1 MCGRYYV
8 DDETSREIEKI
19 VRKLDQRLKI
29 EHGQDIHPSESAVIL
44 TKECKEVAARQM
56 QWGFP
61 GFQGKGLLINARAE
75 AILDKKLLSDL
86 REKGIT
92 ILISSH
98 ILDELFRVATDYIF
112 ISQGTIKKNF
122 TYEEIVHKYPDKMP
136 EEIYLDILEECN
148 ALEYN
153 MTLEGVKGI
162 TYKLNGNV
170 LRNEDEIELTV
181 EEMENTPYPAYELL
195 PSSNPYTQLP
205 VETSRGCRFSCAF
218 CSIPHRRNWRGLSV
232 EHVIK
237 RVKHALQFK
246 DNINRGT
253 RLLFVDD
260 CFTANGERAINVFKK
275 LHRLYGY
282 TEKVFIEAR
291 VTDIL
296 KNQILQNIPLQMV
309 SSMQIGVE
317 CGYNEGLK
325 KIRKGLTVEQL
336 FSALEILK
344 QYQFDKHCFLS
355 FIIGFPWE
363 TMEMINKTL
372 DTIELICTKYKIV
385 CNLNWLLL
393 LPSDL
398 WWEKEDFNI
407 HIEEDMFDNLLWYA
421 NSDYFFTTHPLISM
435 EDIIQ
440 VEKRIGAMQRQGG
453 TVAYRRRIGNEED
466 YIEPSACSE

>member
-1 MCGRYYV
+1 MKNKHEVSIIDPCEFIQYEHKGDIEELCAQYIMKKISSKDIQLIAFSVNSFNWSNTKVIIQRIADNFPDV
-8 DDETSREIEKI
+8 KIALGGLHPSIFDKHVLESSDAHIVMRGEGEKI
-19 VRKLDQRLKI
+19 
-29 EHGQDIHPSESAVIL
+29 
-44 TKECKEVAARQM
+44 
-56 QWGFP
+56 
-61 GFQGKGLLINARAE
+61 
-75 AILDKKLLSDL
+75 
-86 REKGIT
+86 
-92 ILISSH
+92 
-98 ILDELFRVATDYIF
+98 
-112 ISQGTIKKNF
+112 
-122 TYEEIVHKYPDKMP
+122 IVN
-136 EEIYLDILEECN
+136 LCN

>member
-1 MCGRYYV
+1 MKVLIVALPQKISKNQFEPLELAPMAIYLLASILMQNKHEVSIIDPCEFIQYEHKGDIEELCAQYIIKKIYSKEIQLV
-8 DDETSREIEKI
+8 AFSVNSFNWSNSRAIIQRVAYNFPEIKI
-19 VRKLDQRLKI
+19 ALGGL
-29 EHGQDIHPSESAVIL
+29 HPSIFDKHVLEVSDAHIVMRGEGERIIL
-44 TKECKEVAARQM
+44 N
-56 QWGFP
+56 
-61 GFQGKGLLINARAE
+61 L
-75 AILDKKLLSDL
+75 
-86 REKGIT
+86 
-92 ILISSH
+92 
-98 ILDELFRVATDYIF
+98 
-112 ISQGTIKKNF
+112 
-122 TYEEIVHKYPDKMP
+122 
-136 EEIYLDILEECN
+136 CN
-148 ALEYN
+148 ALEHN
-153 MTLEGVKGI
+153 MALESVKGI

-170 LRNEDEIELTV
+170 LRNEDEVDLTV

-195 PSSNPYTQLP
+195 PSFNPYTQLP

-232 EHVIK
+232 DQVIK
-237 RVKHALQFK
+237 RVRHTLQFK

-260 CFTANGERAINVFKK
+260 CFTANGERAISVFKK

-291 VTDIL
+291 ITDIL
-296 KNQILQNIPLQMV
+296 KNEILQNIPLQMI

-336 FSALEILK
+336 FSAIEILK
-344 QYQFDKHCFLS
+344 QYHFDKHCFFS

-398 WWEKEDFNI
+398 WWEKECFNI
-407 HIEEDMFDNLLWYA
+407 HVKEDMFDDLLWYA
-421 NSDYFFTTHPLISM
+421 NSDYFFATHPLISM

-440 VEKRIGAMQRQGG
+440 VEKRIATMQSHGG

-466 YIEPSACSE
+466 YIEPSSYRK

>member
-1 MCGRYYV
+1 MGV
-8 DDETSREIEKI
+8 
-19 VRKLDQRLKI
+19 
-29 EHGQDIHPSESAVIL
+29 AV
-44 TKECKEVAARQM
+44 
-56 QWGFP
+56 F
-61 GFQGKGLLINARAE
+61 
-75 AILDKKLLSDL
+75 
-86 REKGIT
+86 
-92 ILISSH
+92 
-98 ILDELFRVATDYIF
+98 
-112 ISQGTIKKNF
+112 
-122 TYEEIVHKYPDKMP
+122 
-136 EEIYLDILEECN
+136 
-148 ALEYN
+148 
-153 MTLEGVKGI
+153 VKRDV

>member
-1 MCGRYYV
+1 M
-8 DDETSREIEKI
+8 I
-19 VRKLDQRLKI
+19 Q
-29 EHGQDIHPSESAVIL
+29 H
-44 TKECKEVAARQM
+44 
-56 QWGFP
+56 
-61 GFQGKGLLINARAE
+61 
-75 AILDKKLLSDL
+75 
-86 REKGIT
+86 
-92 ILISSH
+92 
-98 ILDELFRVATDYIF
+98 
-112 ISQGTIKKNF
+112 
-122 TYEEIVHKYPDKMP
+122 
-136 EEIYLDILEECN
+136 
-148 ALEYN
+148 
-153 MTLEGVKGI
+153 
-162 TYKLNGNV
+162 
-170 LRNEDEIELTV
+170 
-181 EEMENTPYPAYELL
+181 
-195 PSSNPYTQLP
+195 
-205 VETSRGCRFSCAF
+205 
-218 CSIPHRRNWRGLSV
+218 
-232 EHVIK
+232 
-237 RVKHALQFK
+237 
-246 DNINRGT
+246 T

-344 QYQFDKHCFLS
+344 KYQFDKHCFLS
-355 FIIGFPWE
+355 FIMGFPWE

-466 YIEPSACSE
+466 YIEPSSCRE

>member
-1 MCGRYYV
+1 MKNI
-8 DDETSREIEKI
+8 DE
-19 VRKLDQRLKI
+19 
-29 EHGQDIHPSESAVIL
+29 
-44 TKECKEVAARQM
+44 
-56 QWGFP
+56 
-61 GFQGKGLLINARAE
+61 
-75 AILDKKLLSDL
+75 L
-86 REKGIT
+86 REELDAIDDK
-92 ILISSH
+92 ILELLKQRFSLIVQIAEYKKTH
-98 ILDELFRVATDYIF
+98 DILMMQPMRVEFVLEKSKRLAREYGLSEIF
-112 ISQGTIKKNF
+112 ITELYKVII
-122 TYEEIVHKYPDKMP
+122 EEACRM
-136 EEIYLDILEECN
+136 
-148 ALEYN
+148 
-153 MTLEGVKGI
+153 
-162 TYKLNGNV
+162 
-170 LRNEDEIELTV
+170 ED
-181 EEMENTPYPAYELL
+181 TPYPAYELL

-232 EHVIK
+232 DHVIK
-237 RVKHALQFK
+237 RVRHALQFK
-246 DNINRGT
+246 GNINRGT

-260 CFTANGERAINVFKK
+260 CFTANGERAISVFKK

-296 KNQILQNIPLQMV
+296 KNEILQNIPLQMV

-344 QYQFDKHCFLS
+344 QYHFDKHCFLS

-398 WWEKEDFNI
+398 WWEKEYFNI
-407 HIEEDMFDNLLWYA
+407 HIKEDMFDNLLWYA

-466 YIEPSACSE
+466 YIEPSSYRE

>member
-1 MCGRYYV
+1 MKVLIVALPQKISKNQFEPLELAPMAIYLLASILMKNKHEVSIIDPCEFIQYEHKGDIEELCAQYIMKKISSKDIQLIAFSVNSFNWSNTKVIIQRIADNFPDV
-8 DDETSREIEKI
+8 KIALGGLHPSIFDKHVLESSDAHIVMRGEGEKI
-19 VRKLDQRLKI
+19 
-29 EHGQDIHPSESAVIL
+29 
-44 TKECKEVAARQM
+44 
-56 QWGFP
+56 
-61 GFQGKGLLINARAE
+61 
-75 AILDKKLLSDL
+75 
-86 REKGIT
+86 
-92 ILISSH
+92 
-98 ILDELFRVATDYIF
+98 
-112 ISQGTIKKNF
+112 
-122 TYEEIVHKYPDKMP
+122 IVN
-136 EEIYLDILEECN
+136 LCN

-260 CFTANGERAINVFKK
+260 CFTANGERAINAFKK

>member
-1 MCGRYYV
+1 MKVLIVALPQKISKNQFEPLELAPMAIYLLASILMQNKHEVSIIDPCEFIQYEHKGDIEELCAQYIIKKISSKEIQLV
-8 DDETSREIEKI
+8 AFSVNSFNWSNSRAIIQRVAYNFPEIKI
-19 VRKLDQRLKI
+19 ALGGL
-29 EHGQDIHPSESAVIL
+29 HPSIFDKHVLEVSDAHIVMRGEGERIIL
-44 TKECKEVAARQM
+44 NLC
-56 QWGFP
+56 
-61 GFQGKGLLINARAE
+61 
-75 AILDKKLLSDL
+75 D
-86 REKGIT
+86 
-92 ILISSH
+92 
-98 ILDELFRVATDYIF
+98 
-112 ISQGTIKKNF
+112 
-122 TYEEIVHKYPDKMP
+122 
-136 EEIYLDILEECN
+136 
-148 ALEYN
+148 ALEHN
-153 MTLEGVKGI
+153 MALESVKGI

-170 LRNEDEIELTV
+170 LRNEDEVDLTV

-195 PSSNPYTQLP
+195 PSFNPYTQLP

-232 EHVIK
+232 DQVIK
-237 RVKHALQFK
+237 RVRHTLQFK
-246 DNINRGT
+246 GNINRGT

-260 CFTANGERAINVFKK
+260 CFTANGERAISVFKK

-291 VTDIL
+291 ITDIL
-296 KNQILQNIPLQMV
+296 KNEILQNIPLQMI

-336 FSALEILK
+336 FSAIEILK
-344 QYQFDKHCFLS
+344 QYHFDKHCFFS

-398 WWEKEDFNI
+398 WWEKECFNI
-407 HIEEDMFDNLLWYA
+407 HVKEDMFDDLLWYA
-421 NSDYFFTTHPLISM
+421 NSDYFFATHPLISM

-440 VEKRIGAMQRQGG
+440 VEKRIATMQSHGG

-466 YIEPSACSE
+466 YIEPSSYRE

>member
-1 MCGRYYV
+1 MKRKDKFTVVSIIVTIVCILV
-8 DDETSREIEKI
+8 SIIFFFLVPNKI
-19 VRKLDQRLKI
+19 SIQWSAA
-29 EHGQDIHPSESAVIL
+29 EPSNIVSK
-44 TKECKEVAARQM
+44 T
-56 QWGFP
+56 
-61 GFQGKGLLINARAE
+61 
-75 AILDKKLLSDL
+75 
-86 REKGIT
+86 
-92 ILISSH
+92 
-98 ILDELFRVATDYIF
+98 YIF
-112 ISQGTIKKNF
+112 IMPIISVLTLSIGKKIFRFVVYKYFQRENEKF
-122 TYEEIVHKYPDKMP
+122 ISYLNMYFNIVFLTCELYV
-136 EEIYLDILEECN
+136 IAYV
-148 ALEYN
+148 Y
-153 MTLEGVKGI
+153 GV
-162 TYKLNGNV
+162 
-170 LRNEDEIELTV
+170 R
-181 EEMENTPYPAYELL
+181 
-195 PSSNPYTQLP
+195 
-205 VETSRGCRFSCAF
+205 
-218 CSIPHRRNWRGLSV
+218 LSV